1 MTHAALIVAV
11 CAAVTALIRFL
22 PFLIFP
28 EGKEPPAVISRLTR
42 LLPPAVIGMLV
53 VYCLSGIRPLE
64 YPHGIPDLISVI
76 AVVAAHIWK
85 RNTLLSILAGTILY
99 MVLVQRIFP

>member
-1 MTHAALIVAV
+1 MTHAALIVLI

-28 EGKEPPAVISRLTR
+28 EGKEPPAVIARMTR

-64 YPHGIPDLISVI
+64 YPHRIPELLACA
-76 AVVAAHIWK
+76 AVAGLHAWK
-85 RNTLLSILAGTILY
+85 RNTLLSILTGTVLY
-99 MVLVQRIFP
+99 MFLVQVIFV

>member
-1 MTHAALIVAV
+1 MTHAALIVLV

-28 EGKEPPAVISRLTR
+28 KGKEPPAVIARLTR

-53 VYCLSGIRPLE
+53 VYCLKDVDPAAA
-64 YPHGIPDLISVI
+64 PHGVPELI
-76 AVVAAHIWK
+76 AAATVVGLQCWK
-85 RNTLLSILAGTILY
+85 RNSLVSILGGTGVY
-99 MVLVQRIFP
+99 MLLAQLM

>member
-1 MTHAALIVAV
+1 MTHAALIVLV

-28 EGKEPPAVISRLTR
+28 EGKEPPAVIARLTR
-42 LLPPAVIGMLV
+42 LLSPAVIGMLV

-64 YPHGIPDLISVI
+64 YPHGIPELLSCA
-76 AVVAAHIWK
+76 AVALLHAWK
-85 RNTLLSILAGTILY
+85 RNTLLSILTGTVLY
-99 MVLVQRIFP
+99 MFLVQVIFA

>member
-1 MTHAALIVAV
+1 MTHSALIVAV

-28 EGKEPPAVISRLTR
+28 EGKEPPAVITRLTR

-53 VYCLSGIRPLE
+53 V
-64 YPHGIPDLISVI
+64 
-76 AVVAAHIWK
+76 
-85 RNTLLSILAGTILY
+85 
-99 MVLVQRIFP
+99 

>member
-1 MTHAALIVAV
+1 MTHSALIVAV

-28 EGKEPPAVISRLTR
+28 EGKEPPAVIARLTR

-53 VYCLSGIRPLE
+53 VYCLRGISFAGS
-64 YPHGIPDLISVI
+64 PHGLPELIALA
-76 AVVAAHIWK
+76 AVTASYLWK
-85 RNTLLSILAGTILY
+85 RNTILSVIIGTVIY
-99 MVLVQRIFP
+99 MFLVQVVFL

>member
-28 EGKEPPAVISRLTR
+28 EGKEPPAVIARLTR

-64 YPHGIPDLISVI
+64 YPHGIPELLSCA
-76 AVVAAHIWK
+76 AVALLHAWK
-85 RNTLLSILAGTILY
+85 RNTLLSMFTGTLFY
-99 MVLVQRIFP
+99 MLVIRFLF